1 MKKAIPIGVN
11 GYQKLRVEDYYTVDK
26 SMMIA
31 EFLERKT
38 TVTLIT
44 RPRRFGKTINMSMLS
59 DFFDVTKNSASIFEA
74 SAI

>member
-1 MKKAIPIGVN
+1 
-11 GYQKLRVEDYYTVDK
+11 
-26 SMMIA
+26 MIA

-44 RPRRFGKTINMSMLS
+44 RPRRFHRNIADTFGIRQRRASSGEDNQYEQALPTHGMLS

>member
-1 MKKAIPIGVN
+1 
-11 GYQKLRVEDYYTVDK
+11 
-26 SMMIA
+26 MIA

-44 RPRRFGKTINMSMLS
+44 RPRRFHRNIADTLVSDKRRASSGEDNQYEQALPTHGMLS